1 MQFQTDNERKCG
13 HRKLQVFLDE
23 SKCKR
28 ILAFP
33 SHKEISN
40 GPTGRREIEFSH
52 MITSPCPA
60 MTAAP
65 KQDLTFFA
73 PLLLLSINHFP
84 FPHQILSNLL
94 GTFLSVCPFLLFF
107 LFMFSPCI
115 FYLKDN
121 NNNTIL

>member
-13 HRKLQVFLDE
+13 HRKLLVFLDE

-40 GPTGRREIEFSH
+40 GPTGRIEIEFSH

-60 MTAAP
+60 MAAAP

-94 GTFLSVCPFLLFF
+94 GAFSLHLS
-107 LFMFSPCI
+107 FSPL
-115 FYLKDN
+115 FSFHVFSLY
-121 NNNTIL
+121 ILFEG